1 MDNVVSGGVCMYV
14 RMYVC
19 HNVCM
24 YVCMYTCMYVYECM
38 YGCIY
43 LFIIFMCI
51 PIYYNICM
59 SALHVGIM
67 YVSKLSI

>member
-1 MDNVVSGGVCMYV
+1 MMLYFGFYV
-14 RMYVC
+14 YVYM
-19 HNVCM
+19 NVCM
-24 YVCMYTCMYVYECM
+24 DVF
-38 YGCIY
+38 IY
-43 LFIIFMCI
+43 LLYLCVCI

>member
-1 MDNVVSGGVCMYV
+1 MYACMYV
-14 RMYVC
+14 C
-19 HNVCM
+19 IH
-24 YVCMYTCMYVYECM
+24 VCMYTCMYVYECM
-38 YGCIY
+38 YMDVFIY
-43 LFIIFMCI
+43 LLYVCVCI

>member
-1 MDNVVSGGVCMYV
+1 
-14 RMYVC
+14 MYVC
-19 HNVCM
+19 IHACMCMNVCM
-24 YVCMYTCMYVYECM
+24 DVF
-38 YGCIY
+38 IY
-43 LFIIFMCI
+43 LFVCI